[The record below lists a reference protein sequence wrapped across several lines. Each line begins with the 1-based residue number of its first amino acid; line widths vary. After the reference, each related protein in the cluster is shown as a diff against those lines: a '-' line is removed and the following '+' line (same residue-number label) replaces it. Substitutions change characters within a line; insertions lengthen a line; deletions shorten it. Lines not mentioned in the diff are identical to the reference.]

1 MYEDLDS
8 FERLA
13 TGISDSEK
21 QGILEQI
28 KNSSQKHEDE
38 EITPVETAAD
48 NEYVPFPEQIKN
60 EPFFLRLFIW
70 IKSVFLGATKET
82 IFNEYKLSQISKS
95 VTKNYPGLIDTKRG
109 VFLATF
115 YNKLSELRSAAQF
128 LSPYVSGIEEDEGA
142 FYVLLGST
150 IMPEINSRINTEA
163 NPYSNPVST
172 SSRPELRLEL
182 LHKMDAIFDSVSPAD
197 KARMYDSAKAAEWLR
212 SFVKLPFARFLSAF
226 TSGSDDIY
234 ACPYEGLG
242 NEISVFARCLCNSF
256 VITDELLESIYL
268 FSRRRKSLKN
278 FSDENEA
285 VQFMDKAHASLALVH
300 MFMTSVPLKSL
311 GCIVSNDMYWKPQ
324 PFSGGEDWFVR
335 YKNAWKKTFEK
346 KWDSWVKACQVESL
360 KINLKSNFG
369 IDEFP
374 ELPDRPWAD
383 LWGGQYFKYELTAG
397 FFYWFMVKKFPDYE
411 IALKTV
417 MVEGDFV
424 NKENQVSFT
433 DAFNSMIQISISL
446 QNLQMKC
453 SQNGETGMLFRKF
466 SDEHLRTLSAQ
477 TKVEQII
484 RGIESDFESILH
496 RFGDA
501 SRSLC
506 QILSG
511 ILGFSND
518 SRFDSLA
525 NLNTLQGKENGIF
538 KQDLKKSYNALETA
552 LSLIKEL
559 ESLDSRKTRF

>member
-1 MYEDLDS
+1 
-8 FERLA
+8 
-13 TGISDSEK
+13 
-21 QGILEQI
+21 
-28 KNSSQKHEDE
+28 
-38 EITPVETAAD
+38 
-48 NEYVPFPEQIKN
+48 
-60 EPFFLRLFIW
+60 
-70 IKSVFLGATKET
+70 
-82 IFNEYKLSQISKS
+82 
-95 VTKNYPGLIDTKRG
+95 
-109 VFLATF
+109 
-115 YNKLSELRSAAQF
+115 
-128 LSPYVSGIEEDEGA
+128 
-142 FYVLLGST
+142 
-150 IMPEINSRINTEA
+150 
-163 NPYSNPVST
+163 
-172 SSRPELRLEL
+172 
-182 LHKMDAIFDSVSPAD
+182 
-197 KARMYDSAKAAEWLR
+197 
-212 SFVKLPFARFLSAF
+212 
-226 TSGSDDIY
+226 
-234 ACPYEGLG
+234 
-242 NEISVFARCLCNSF
+242 
-256 VITDELLESIYL
+256 
-268 FSRRRKSLKN
+268 
-278 FSDENEA
+278 
-285 VQFMDKAHASLALVH
+285 MDKAHASLALVH

-346 KWDSWVKACQVESL
+346 KWNSWVKDCQVESL

-374 ELPDRPWAD
+374 ALPDRPWAD

-411 IALKTV
+411 IALKTA

-484 RGIESDFESILH
+484 RGIESDFESFLH

-518 SRFDSLA
+518 SRFVSLA

-538 KQDLKKSYNALETA
+538 RQDLKKSYNALETA